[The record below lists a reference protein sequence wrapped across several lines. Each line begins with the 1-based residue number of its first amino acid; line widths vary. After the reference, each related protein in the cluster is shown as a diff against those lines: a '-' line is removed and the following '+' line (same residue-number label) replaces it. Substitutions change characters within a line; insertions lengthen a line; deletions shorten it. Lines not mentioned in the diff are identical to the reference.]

1 MNVTAWKGGR
11 FENPSI
17 AYGIRIGP
25 EDRSRYFQPEWE
37 TIIVEI
43 AGGSVVEATLTA
55 GFWQDCPEVRHPAFR
70 DWFKSK
76 RLIPWSAMENRIQ
89 EQRTAAAPVSDDL
102 EDVPF

>member
-1 MNVTAWKGGR
+1 VTVTAWKGGR

-25 EDRSRYFQPEWE
+25 ENRSRYFQPEWE

-76 RLIPWSAMENRIQ
+76 RLIPWSARNPPTFELN
-89 EQRTAAAPVSDDL
+89 PVGERRFRLST
-102 EDVPF
+102 PHQ